1 MKNTNQK
8 FTRKMISSFIII
20 CLLIVPITISWGG
33 SSELASGI
41 MGAINTVGNSAMQ
54 VIQQNQMMAQNQS
67 LINSLTPQRV
77 QDPFFGCPL
86 TAARSNFP
94 SDICTNTTDP
104 DQSDY
109 QMASTIKQVA
119 EQYEVLYDKMSTQS
133 QNSPF
138 PEGLQCIENSRKKV
152 SSQLNDRVQGLQA
165 FANKMKKRAQL
176 FRDLN
181 QEILDD
187 LKMSNELLDGGGT
200 DNTAKSRDLR
210 KDFFQSD
217 ACNESLPDAAAA
229 PGTGLRGI
237 MSTFTTGTGG
247 KPSLRKQSADFNR
260 NTGAITKD
268 IKKQVS
274 RMKSDIKRL
283 GVERWLNGSDKQLS
297 GLSRGGLSSFAGLKE
312 AIDREKEV
320 FTTELTDIKSNLDSV
335 GYALPKMDKNF
346 TRNVGRFSSGFQTYF
361 KKKFVSECTNSF
373 TSSGNLTQTLL
384 SAIESE
390 SSKRSGRNYQDY
402 ANDLKSI
409 LSQDS
414 FIEDKA
420 GQISA
425 LDEKYGGV
433 ISLDWQEGGDISQK
447 RPSEIISQQITV
459 CNQKFSQN
467 ESFSTDSSKIG
478 TASQST
484 QLSEA
489 KAELERAKTL
499 ESNIVRNLEQAMLDK
514 VLNCDGNPTPKA
526 GSCSGSTLSTSD
538 ANFCV
543 PHAQKCA
550 ANIQACYAQVN
561 NKVVQVEKHIKARQG
576 QYNTNMREL
585 VASQEAVLKNIQ
597 ADVMST
603 STFLKGYFPG
613 AEFEFPKDLF
623 VKMPKMQDSEFGVKL
638 IGGGNLDFLE
648 KDLPEQ
654 IEKLKKQLEEQKE
667 KVTGDSGAIASYM
680 QEQEQAI
687 GENKARYEQLK
698 SDCAA
703 VLDSFENN
711 ARTARAE
718 AQKSF
723 AETSQN
729 VNEFCT
735 KYGSLTSAN
744 SPLAGCEGDSSPA
757 SLQSDIS
764 KVAAHL
770 DARVTPSI
778 NAYRNICA
786 EFNANGTETSSDSND
801 DKPIIQAYCEG
812 NKRKFRDD
820 IVNGYPES
828 ERESRRTAFDDIV
841 NTGGGRVHGETDST
855 ARERLAGEI
864 TSLRTNINSAEIK
877 STCTAI
883 KEQMLAKIPSN
894 LTTSYASATQA
905 ANMLKELGGLSIPSD
920 CQSALN
926 PLIAQATQI
935 AGHIEAARSN
945 TTSEARLCEGYN
957 SSLEERLTACGPQGT
972 PERSK
977 CRTDETE
984 RFHNRPG
991 SDFSNAISKLTS
1003 LRDGA
1008 TETQGAAL
1016 LAQWQ
1021 DIGEQARGSCAA
1033 QASSQSIGSGLVGF
1047 DQMTMQQ
1054 GASMAPSGSLQQ

>member
-1 MKNTNQK
+1 MKKTNIK
-8 FTRKMISSFIII
+8 VTRKLISSFTIM
-20 CLLIVPITISWGG
+20 CLLIAPISFSWGG

-86 TAARSNFP
+86 TAARSSFP
-94 SDICTNTTDP
+94 SDICSNTTDP

-138 PEGLQCIENSRKKV
+138 PEGLQCVENSRKKI

-237 MSTFTTGTGG
+237 MATFTTGTGG

-260 NTGAITKD
+260 NTGAITSD
-268 IKKQVS
+268 IRKQVS
-274 RMKSDIKRL
+274 RMKKDIKRL
-283 GVERWLNGSDKQLS
+283 GVERWLDGSDKQLS

-320 FTTELTDIKSNLDSV
+320 FKTELDDITTNLEGV

-346 TRNVGRFSSGFQTYF
+346 TRNVGRFSSGFQSYF
-361 KKKFVSECTNSF
+361 KKKSVNDCITK
-373 TSSGNLTQTLL
+373 SSGNLTETLV
-384 SAIESE
+384 SALK
-390 SSKRSGRNYQDY
+390 SKSGKTSGRNYQDY
-402 ANDLKSI
+402 ANDLQSI
-409 LSQDS
+409 LTQDS

-433 ISLDWQEGGDISQK
+433 INLDWQEGGDISAK
-447 RPSEIISQQITV
+447 RPSEIINQQITV
-459 CNQKFSQN
+459 CNQEFTQN
-467 ESFSTDSSKIG
+467 DSFSTDSSKIG
-478 TASQST
+478 SSSQST
-484 QLSEA
+484 NLAEA
-489 KAELERAKTL
+489 KSDLERAKTL

-514 VLNCDGNPTPKA
+514 VLNCDGNSTPKA
-526 GSCSGSTLSTSD
+526 GNCGSNTLSTSD

-561 NKVVQVEKHIKARQG
+561 NKVVQVESHIKARQG
-576 QYNTNMREL
+576 TYNTNMREL
-585 VASQEAVLKNIQ
+585 VASQEAVLKTIQ
-597 ADVMST
+597 ADVMGT

-648 KDLPEQ
+648 KELPEQ
-654 IEKLKKQLEEQKE
+654 IEKLKEKLEEQKE

-687 GENKARYEQLK
+687 EENKARYEQLK

-711 ARTARAE
+711 ARTHRANAE
-718 AQKSF
+718 KNF
-723 AETSQN
+723 NETSQN
-729 VNEFCT
+729 VNEFCS
-735 KYGSLTSAN
+735 KYDSLTSAN

-757 SLQSDIS
+757 SLQS
-764 KVAAHL
+764 
-770 DARVTPSI
+770 
-778 NAYRNICA
+778 
-786 EFNANGTETSSDSND
+786 
-801 DKPIIQAYCEG
+801 
-812 NKRKFRDD
+812 
-820 IVNGYPES
+820 
-828 ERESRRTAFDDIV
+828 
-841 NTGGGRVHGETDST
+841 
-855 ARERLAGEI
+855 
-864 TSLRTNINSAEIK
+864 
-877 STCTAI
+877 
-883 KEQMLAKIPSN
+883 
-894 LTTSYASATQA
+894 
-905 ANMLKELGGLSIPSD
+905 
-920 CQSALN
+920 
-926 PLIAQATQI
+926 
-935 AGHIEAARSN
+935 
-945 TTSEARLCEGYN
+945 
-957 SSLEERLTACGPQGT
+957 
-972 PERSK
+972 
-977 CRTDETE
+977 
-984 RFHNRPG
+984 
-991 SDFSNAISKLTS
+991 
-1003 LRDGA
+1003 
-1008 TETQGAAL
+1008 
-1016 LAQWQ
+1016 
-1021 DIGEQARGSCAA
+1021 
-1033 QASSQSIGSGLVGF
+1033 
-1047 DQMTMQQ
+1047 
-1054 GASMAPSGSLQQ
+1054 